1 MEIEQASNTANK
13 VVLRKVQ
20 AATLRD
26 QVVASL
32 KEAFF
37 SGLLKP
43 GDTLVERQL
52 AQHMNI
58 GTPAIRE
65 ALVTLHEQGFVRRVT
80 NTATYVTKFT
90 VEEVRQLYE
99 LRIEFELLALKWAK
113 LRITEQNLATL
124 EDHLREMVRVA
135 VLKETRAFYEL
146 DLGFHRKCWNF
157 ADNKFLTRSLENLV
171 PPLFAFV
178 LNASD
183 ATVCEAVARQH
194 GVIIGALRCI
204 DEPAFS
210 NVIRET
216 LTSFALRGISS
227 ITSDQ
232 EIGGANTRGTPGTM
246 PADVTGKGNLEGI

>member
-1 MEIEQASNTANK
+1 
-13 VVLRKVQ
+13 
-20 AATLRD
+20 
-26 QVVASL
+26 
-32 KEAFF
+32 
-37 SGLLKP
+37 LKP

-90 VEEVRQLYE
+90 VDEVRQLYE
-99 LRIEFELLALKWAK
+99 LRIEFELLAFKWAK
-113 LRITEQNLATL
+113 LKITEQNLAAL
-124 EDHLREMVRVA
+124 EDHLREMVRAA

-146 DLGFHRKCWNF
+146 DLAFHRKCWDF

-178 LNASD
+178 LNASN

-194 GVIIGALRCI
+194 GAIIGALRSI

-216 LTSFALRGISS
+216 LSSFALRGVSS
-227 ITSDQ
+227 IVLG
-232 EIGGANTRGTPGTM
+232 EKIGSANTGGVPGNWS
-246 PADVTGKGNLEGI
+246 ADITRKGKFEGV